1 MPKISNMSIN
11 DILQKISKSMSI
23 LKNTNVSISV
33 ITILVLLCSEIFKN
47 VSRVV
52 FNIVNNILVKI
63 ILLLLAIIIIP
74 YNIAIT
80 ALLLLLIGLAS
91 SKSIVE
97 KMGGG
102 GGGGGSSM
110 GDGGSSMGGGGSS
123 MGGGG
128 SSMGGGD
135 SSIDDNGSS
144 MTISDTSANNGGT
157 NSNVKKTKSI
167 LESFTETQ
175 SIPMGYNGPIC
186 DENNNC
192 GEGVSTFKNELNA
205 QGLNDPRGFS
215 TRDYIF

>member
-1 MPKISNMSIN
+1 M
-11 DILQKISKSMSI
+11 
-23 LKNTNVSISV
+23 V
-33 ITILVLLCSEIFKN
+33 
-47 VSRVV
+47 
-52 FNIVNNILVKI
+52 
-63 ILLLLAIIIIP
+63 
-74 YNIAIT
+74 
-80 ALLLLLIGLAS
+80 
-91 SKSIVE
+91 
-97 KMGGG
+97 
-102 GGGGGSSM
+102 GGGSSI
-110 GDGGSSMGGGGSS
+110 GGGGSSMGGGGSS

-135 SSIDDNGSS
+135 CTIDDNGSS
-144 MTISDTSANNGGT
+144 MTISDTSVNNGGS

-175 SIPMGYNGPIC
+175 SVPMGYNGPIC